1 MPIWVFMDFADYK
14 TPVNT
19 LLCTHMLFRNK
30 TDEGTAKAI
39 EEDVPASAEETAKEA
54 MENCPVGAIGQ
65 A

>member
-1 MPIWVFMDFADYK
+1 MKYAVDENCIGCGLCNATCPEVFSM
-14 TPVNT
+14 
-19 LLCTHMLFRNK
+19 

-39 EEDVPASAEETAKEA
+39 EEDVSASAEETAKEA

>member
-1 MPIWVFMDFADYK
+1 MKYAVDENCIGCGLCNATCPEVFSM
-14 TPVNT
+14 
-19 LLCTHMLFRNK
+19 

-39 EEDVPASAEETAKEA
+39 EEDVPSSAEETAKEA

>member
-1 MPIWVFMDFADYK
+1 MKYAVDENCIGCGLCNATCPEVFSM
-14 TPVNT
+14 
-19 LLCTHMLFRNK
+19 

>member
-1 MPIWVFMDFADYK
+1 MKYAVDENCIGCGLCNATCPEVFSM
-14 TPVNT
+14 
-19 LLCTHMLFRNK
+19 
-30 TDEGTAKAI
+30 TDEGTAKEI

>member
-1 MPIWVFMDFADYK
+1 MKYAVDENCIGCGLCNATCPEVFSM
-14 TPVNT
+14 
-19 LLCTHMLFRNK
+19 

-39 EEDVPASAEETAKEA
+39 EDDVPASAEETAKEA

>member
-1 MPIWVFMDFADYK
+1 MKYAVDENCIGCGLCNATCPEVFSM
-14 TPVNT
+14 
-19 LLCTHMLFRNK
+19 
-30 TDEGTAKAI
+30 TDVGTAKAI

>member
-1 MPIWVFMDFADYK
+1 MKYAVDENCIGCGLCNATCPEVFPM
-14 TPVNT
+14 
-19 LLCTHMLFRNK
+19 

>member
-1 MPIWVFMDFADYK
+1 
-14 TPVNT
+14 
-19 LLCTHMLFRNK
+19 MLFRNK